1 VVRLKGGDPF
11 VFGRGGE
18 EALALAAAGVP
29 FEVVPGVSAAVAAPA
44 YAGIPVTHRGLAA
57 SYAVIS
63 ATLAGGAPADLAR
76 TAAAA
81 DTLVLLMAAERLGE
95 VCAQLIAAGRPADE
109 PAAVVASAST
119 GAQRVLTGTLAE
131 LAAGDAEVDPPA
143 TLVTGPSVALA
154 GELAW
159 FAPAASGPEAG
170 TAVVGGRSL
179 G

>member
-1 VVRLKGGDPF
+1 
-11 VFGRGGE
+11 
-18 EALALAAAGVP
+18 
-29 FEVVPGVSAAVAAPA
+29 
-44 YAGIPVTHRGLAA
+44 
-57 SYAVIS
+57 VIS

-119 GAQRVLTGTLAE
+119 GAQRVLTGTLAGLAE
-131 LAAGDAEVDPPA
+131 LAAGDAEIDPPA

-159 FAPAASGPEAG
+159 FAPPGSPEPSVAAPSPPVGERSRRAQ
-170 TAVVGGRSL
+170 AVLSAVHSPAATP
-179 G
+179 